1 MAEIKKILIANRG
14 EIVQRAIRTI
24 REMGKKSVAVYSAGD
39 KNASYLKHADEA
51 VCIGG
56 AKSTESYL
64 SIPAIITAAEMTGCD
79 AIFPG
84 YGFLSENQD
93 FVEICRLHNIKFI
106 GPSVDV
112 MEKMAD
118 KSKAK
123 EEMIRAGVPVVPGSD
138 GAVHSLE
145 DAKKVAKEIGY
156 PIMAKAAAGGGGRG
170 MRLIESEDKFEQL
183 FTAASSEALAAFGD
197 GTMYLERFINNP
209 RHIEVQVI
217 GDSHGNAIH
226 VGERDCSLQRRHQ
239 KVIEESPAILLNDE
253 TRAHLHDVAVKAT
266 KYLNYEGAGTFEFL
280 ADDKQNI
287 YFMEMNTRLQVEH
300 PVSEMVSGL
309 DIIEWMIKVAEGEEL
324 PKQENIK
331 FRGHAIECRIT
342 AEDPN
347 TFLPCPGKITQWM
360 VPGGRNVRVD
370 SHIYT
375 TYVVP
380 PYYDSMIGKLIVWGR
395 DRNKAIEIMK
405 RALNEFEVEGIK
417 TTIPF
422 HIKMMENKD
431 FINNNYDTKYLE
443 GYKKLEDLETE
454 KGN

>member
-14 EIVQRAIRTI
+14 EIVQRAVRTI
-24 REMGKKSVAVYSAGD
+24 REMGKKSVAIYSAGD

-56 AKSTESYL
+56 AKSRDSYL
-64 SIPAIITAAEMTGCD
+64 NIPAIITAAEMTGCD

-106 GPSVDV
+106 GPSVEV

-123 EEMIRAGVPVVPGSD
+123 EEMVRAGVPVVPGSK
-138 GAVHSLE
+138 GAVHSVAE
-145 DAKKVAKEIGY
+145 GKKVALEIGY

-170 MRLIESEDKFEQL
+170 MRLIKEESEFEQL
-183 FTAASSEALAAFGD
+183 FMAASSEALAAFGD
-197 GTMYLERFINNP
+197 GTMYLEKFINKP
-209 RHIEVQVI
+209 RHIEVQVV

-226 VGERDCSLQRRHQ
+226 IGERDCSLQRRHQ
-239 KVIEESPAILLNDE
+239 KVIEESPAILLNEE
-253 TRAHLHDVAVKAT
+253 TRQKLLDVAVKAT
-266 KYLNYEGAGTFEFL
+266 KYLKYEGAGTFEFL
-280 ADDKQNI
+280 ADDQQNI

-300 PVSEMVSGL
+300 PVSEMVSGI
-309 DIIEWMIKVAEGEEL
+309 DIVELMIKVAEGEKV
-324 PKQENIK
+324 PPQEAIK

-347 TFLPCPGKITQWM
+347 SFLPCPGKVTQWM

-370 SHIYT
+370 SHVYT
-375 TYVVP
+375 NYVVP

-395 DRNKAIEIMK
+395 DRNKAINIMK
-405 RALNEFEVEGIK
+405 RALAEFEVDGIK

-422 HIKMMENKD
+422 HQKMMENED
-431 FINNNYDTKYLE
+431 FISNNYDTKYLE
-443 GYKKLEDLETE
+443 NYKNLDEL
-454 KGN
+454 

>member
-56 AKSTESYL
+56 AKSSDSYL
-64 SIPAIITAAEMTGCD
+64 NIPAIITAAEMTGCD

-93 FVEICRLHNIKFI
+93 FVEICKLHGIKFI
-106 GPSVDV
+106 GPSTDV

-123 EEMIRAGVPVVPGSD
+123 EEMIKAGVPVVPGSD
-138 GAVHSLE
+138 GAVHTLE
-145 DAKKVAKEIGY
+145 EARKVAAEIGY
-156 PIMAKAAAGGGGRG
+156 PIMAKASAGGGGRG
-170 MRLIESEDKFEQL
+170 MRLITDESEFDQL
-183 FTAASSEALAAFGD
+183 FMAASSEALAAFGD

-209 RHIEVQVI
+209 RHIEVQVV

-226 VGERDCSLQRRHQ
+226 IGERDCSLQRRHQ

-253 TRAHLHDVAVKAT
+253 TRAHLHNVAVKAT
-266 KYLNYEGAGTFEFL
+266 KYLKYEGAGTFEFL

-300 PVSEMVSGL
+300 PVSEMVSGI
-309 DIIEWMIKVAEGEEL
+309 DIIELMIKVAEGAEL
-324 PKQENIK
+324 PPQEKIK
-331 FRGHAIECRIT
+331 FRGHAIEVRIT

-347 TFLPCPGKITQWM
+347 SFLPCPGKVTQWF

-370 SHIYT
+370 SHVYT
-375 TYVVP
+375 NYVVP
-380 PYYDSMIGKLIVWGR
+380 PHYDSMIGKLIVWGR
-395 DRNKAIEIMK
+395 DRNKAINIMK

-422 HIKMMENKD
+422 HQKMMENED
-431 FINNNYDTKYLE
+431 FISNNYDTKYLE
-443 GYKKLEDLETE
+443 GYKSLDDI
-454 KGN
+454 

>member
-24 REMGKKSVAVYSAGD
+24 REMGKKSVAIYSAGD
-39 KNASYLKHADEA
+39 KEASYLKHADEA

-56 AKSTESYL
+56 AKSIDSYL
-64 SIPAIITAAEMTGCD
+64 NIPAIITAAEMTGCD

-106 GPSVDV
+106 GPSVEV

-123 EEMIRAGVPVVPGSD
+123 DEMVRAGVPVVPGSE
-138 GAVHSLE
+138 GSVHSVE
-145 DAKKVAKEIGY
+145 EGRKVAREIGY

-170 MRLIESEDKFEQL
+170 MRLINEESEFDHL
-183 FTAASSEALAAFGD
+183 FMAASSEALAAFGD

-209 RHIEVQVI
+209 RHIEVQVV

-226 VGERDCSLQRRHQ
+226 IGERDCSLQRRHQ

-253 TRAHLHDVAVKAT
+253 TRAKLHEVAVKAT

-280 ADDKQNI
+280 ADDQQNF

-300 PVSEMVSGL
+300 PVSEMVSGI
-309 DIIEWMIKVAEGEEL
+309 DIIELMIKVAEGEKV
-324 PKQENIK
+324 PPQESIVFK
-331 FRGHAIECRIT
+331 GHAIECRIT
-342 AEDPN
+342 AEDPIS
-347 TFLPCPGKITQWM
+347 FLPCPGKVKQWM

-370 SHIYT
+370 SHVYT
-375 TYVVP
+375 NYVVP

-395 DRNKAIEIMK
+395 DRDKAINIMK

-422 HIKMMENKD
+422 HMKMMNNED
-431 FINNNYDTKYLE
+431 FKNNNYDTKYLE
-443 GYKKLEDLETE
+443 NYK
-454 KGN
+454 G

>member
-56 AKSTESYL
+56 AKSSESYL
-64 SIPAIITAAEMTGCD
+64 NIPAIITAAEMTGCD

-106 GPSVDV
+106 GPSVEV

-123 EEMIRAGVPVVPGSD
+123 EEMIRAGVPVVPGSK
-138 GAVHSLE
+138 GSVHSVTE
-145 DAKKVAKEIGY
+145 GRKVALEIGY

-170 MRLIESEDKFEQL
+170 MRLIKEESEFDQL
-183 FTAASSEALAAFGD
+183 FMAASSEALAAFGD

-209 RHIEVQVI
+209 RHIEVQVV

-226 VGERDCSLQRRHQ
+226 IGERDCSLQRRHQ

-253 TRAHLHDVAVKAT
+253 TRASLHEVAVKAT
-266 KYLNYEGAGTFEFL
+266 KYLKYEGAGTFEFL
-280 ADDKQNI
+280 ADDQQNI

-300 PVSEMVSGL
+300 PVSEMVSGI
-309 DIIEWMIKVAEGEEL
+309 DIVELMIKVAEGEKV
-324 PKQENIK
+324 PPQEAIK
-331 FRGHAIECRIT
+331 FRGHAIEVRIT

-347 TFLPCPGKITQWM
+347 SFLPSPGKVTQWM

-370 SHIYT
+370 SHVYAG
-375 TYVVP
+375 YVVP

-395 DRNKAIEIMK
+395 DRNKAINIMK
-405 RALNEFEVEGIK
+405 RALAEFEVEGIR

-422 HIKMMENKD
+422 HKKMMENED
-431 FINNNYDTKYLE
+431 FISNNYDTKYLE
-443 GYKKLEDLETE
+443 NYKKLEDL
-454 KGN
+454 

>member
-56 AKSTESYL
+56 VKSADSYL
-64 SIPAIITAAEMTGCD
+64 NIPALITAAEMTGCD

-93 FVEICRLHNIKFI
+93 FVEICKLHNIKFI
-106 GPSVDV
+106 GPSVEV

-123 EEMIRAGVPVVPGSD
+123 NEMIKAGVPVVPGSD

-145 DAKKVAKEIGY
+145 EGRKVAAEIGY
-156 PIMAKAAAGGGGRG
+156 PIMAKASAGGGGRG
-170 MRLIESEDKFEQL
+170 MRLVNKEEDFDQL
-183 FTAASSEALAAFGD
+183 FMAASSEALAAFGD

-226 VGERDCSLQRRHQ
+226 IGERDCSLQRRHQ

-253 TRAHLHDVAVKAT
+253 TRAHLHKVAVDAT
-266 KYLNYEGAGTFEFL
+266 KYLKYEGAGTFEFL

-300 PVSEMVSGL
+300 PVSEMVSGI
-309 DIIEWMIKVAEGEEL
+309 DIIELMIKVAQGEEL
-324 PKQENIK
+324 PPQEKIK
-331 FRGHAIECRIT
+331 FRGHAIEVRIT

-347 TFLPCPGKITQWM
+347 SFLPSPGKVTQWM

-370 SHIYT
+370 SHLYAG
-375 TYVVP
+375 YVVP
-380 PYYDSMIGKLIVWGR
+380 PYYDSMVGKLIVWGR
-395 DRNKAIEIMK
+395 DRNKAINIMK
-405 RALNEFEVEGIK
+405 RALNEFEVEGIR

-422 HIKMMENKD
+422 HKKMMENED
-431 FINNNYDTKYLE
+431 FITNNYDTKYLE
-443 GYKKLEDLETE
+443 NYKSLDDI
-454 KGN
+454 

>member
-56 AKSTESYL
+56 AKSSESYL
-64 SIPAIITAAEMTGCD
+64 NIPAIITAAEMTGCD

-106 GPSVDV
+106 GPSVEV

-123 EEMIRAGVPVVPGSD
+123 EEMIRAGVPVVPGSK
-138 GAVHSLE
+138 GSVHSVSE
-145 DAKKVAKEIGY
+145 GKKVALEIGY

-170 MRLIESEDKFEQL
+170 MRLIHDESEFDQL
-183 FTAASSEALAAFGD
+183 FMAASSEALAAFGD

-209 RHIEVQVI
+209 RHIEVQVV

-226 VGERDCSLQRRHQ
+226 IGERDCSLQRRHQ

-253 TRAHLHDVAVKAT
+253 TRAKLHDVAVKAT
-266 KYLNYEGAGTFEFL
+266 KYLKYEGAGTFEFL

-300 PVSEMVSGL
+300 PVSEMVSGI
-309 DIIEWMIKVAEGEEL
+309 DIVELMIKVAEGEKV
-324 PKQENIK
+324 PPQESIK

-347 TFLPCPGKITQWM
+347 SFLPSPGKVTQWM

-370 SHIYT
+370 SHVYAG
-375 TYVVP
+375 YVVP

-395 DRNKAIEIMK
+395 DRNKAINIMK
-405 RALNEFEVEGIK
+405 RALAEFEVEGIR

-422 HIKMMENKD
+422 HQKMMENED
-431 FINNNYDTKYLE
+431 FISNDYDTKYLE
-443 GYKKLEDLETE
+443 NYKKLEDL
-454 KGN
+454 

>member
-1 MAEIKKILIANRG
+1 
-14 EIVQRAIRTI
+14 
-24 REMGKKSVAVYSAGD
+24 MGKKSVAVYSAGD

-93 FVEICRLHNIKFI
+93 FVEVCRLHNIKFI
-106 GPSVDV
+106 GPSVEV

-123 EEMIRAGVPVVPGSD
+123 EEMVRAGVPVVPGST
-138 GAVHSLE
+138 GAVHTIE
-145 DAKKVAKEIGY
+145 DGRRVANEIGY

-170 MRLIESEDKFEQL
+170 MRLIKAETEFDQL
-183 FTAASSEALAAFGD
+183 FMAASSEALAAFGD

-226 VGERDCSLQRRHQ
+226 IGERDCSLQRRHQ

-253 TRAHLHDVAVKAT
+253 TRAKLLDVAVKAT
-266 KYLNYEGAGTFEFL
+266 KYLEYEGAGTFEFL

-300 PVSEMVSGL
+300 PVSEMVSGI
-309 DIIEWMIKVAEGEEL
+309 DIVELMIKVAEGEKV
-324 PKQENIK
+324 PPQESIK

-347 TFLPCPGKITQWM
+347 SFLPSPGKVTQWM

-370 SHIYT
+370 SHVYT
-375 TYVVP
+375 NYVVP

-395 DRNKAIEIMK
+395 DREKAINIMK
-405 RALNEFEVEGIK
+405 RALSEFEVEGIR

-431 FINNNYDTKYLE
+431 FINNTYDTKYLE
-443 GYKKLEDLETE
+443 NYKKLEDLEE
-454 KGN
+454 KGK

>member
-56 AKSTESYL
+56 AKSSESYL
-64 SIPAIITAAEMTGCD
+64 NIPAIITAAEMTGCD

-106 GPSVDV
+106 GPSVEV

-123 EEMIRAGVPVVPGSD
+123 EEMIRAGVPVVPGSK
-138 GAVHSLE
+138 GSVHSVTE
-145 DAKKVAKEIGY
+145 GRKVALEIGY

-170 MRLIESEDKFEQL
+170 MRLIKEESEFDQL
-183 FTAASSEALAAFGD
+183 FMAASSEALAAFGD

-209 RHIEVQVI
+209 RHIEVQVV

-226 VGERDCSLQRRHQ
+226 IGERDCSLQRRHQ

-253 TRAHLHDVAVKAT
+253 TRASLHEVAVKAT
-266 KYLNYEGAGTFEFL
+266 KYLKYEGAGTFEFL

-300 PVSEMVSGL
+300 PVSEMVSGI
-309 DIIEWMIKVAEGEEL
+309 DIVELMIKVAEGEKV
-324 PKQENIK
+324 PPQEAIK

-347 TFLPCPGKITQWM
+347 SFLPSPGKVTQWM

-370 SHIYT
+370 SHVYAG
-375 TYVVP
+375 YVVP

-395 DRNKAIEIMK
+395 DRNKAINIMK
-405 RALNEFEVEGIK
+405 RALAEFEVDGIR

-422 HIKMMENKD
+422 HQKMMENED
-431 FINNNYDTKYLE
+431 FISNNYDTKYLE
-443 GYKKLEDLETE
+443 NYKKLEDL
-454 KGN
+454 

>member
-24 REMGKKSVAVYSAGD
+24 KEMGKKSVAVYSAGD

-93 FVEICRLHNIKFI
+93 FVEVCRLHNIKFI
-106 GPSVDV
+106 GPSVEV

-123 EEMIRAGVPVVPGSD
+123 EEMIKAGVPVVPGSK
-138 GAVHSLE
+138 GAVHTLE
-145 DAKKVAKEIGY
+145 EGRRVANEIGY

-170 MRLIESEDKFEQL
+170 MRLIKAETEFDQL
-183 FTAASSEALAAFGD
+183 FMAASSEALAAFGD

-226 VGERDCSLQRRHQ
+226 IGERDCSLQRRHQ

-253 TRAHLHDVAVKAT
+253 TRAKLLEVAVKAT
-266 KYLNYEGAGTFEFL
+266 KYLEYEGAGTFEFL
-280 ADDKQNI
+280 ADDQQNI

-300 PVSEMVSGL
+300 PVSEMVSGI
-309 DIIEWMIKVAEGEEL
+309 DIVELMIKVAQGEKL
-324 PKQENIK
+324 PPQESIK

-347 TFLPCPGKITQWM
+347 SFLPSPGKVTQWM

-370 SHIYT
+370 SHVYT
-375 TYVVP
+375 NYIVP

-395 DRNKAIEIMK
+395 DREKAINIMK
-405 RALNEFEVEGIK
+405 RALSEFEVEGIR

-422 HIKMMENKD
+422 HIKMMENQD
-431 FINNNYDTKYLE
+431 FINNTYDTKYLE
-443 GYKKLEDLETE
+443 GYKKLEDLEVE
-454 KGN
+454 KGK

>member
-14 EIVQRAIRTI
+14 EIVQRAVRTI

-56 AKSTESYL
+56 PKSADSYL

-106 GPSVDV
+106 GPSVEV
-112 MEKMAD
+112 MDKMAD
-118 KSKAK
+118 KSQAK
-123 EEMIRAGVPVVPGSD
+123 DEMIKAGVPVVPGSD
-138 GAVHSLE
+138 GAVHTVE
-145 DAKKVAKEIGY
+145 DGRRMAKEIGY
-156 PIMAKAAAGGGGRG
+156 PIMAKASAGGGGRG
-170 MRLIESEDKFEQL
+170 MRLINDESEFDQL
-183 FTAASSEALAAFGD
+183 FMAASSEALAAFGD

-209 RHIEVQVI
+209 RHIEVQVV

-226 VGERDCSLQRRHQ
+226 IGERDCSLQRRHQ
-239 KVIEESPAILLNDE
+239 KVIEESPAILLNEE
-253 TRAHLHDVAVKAT
+253 TRQHLLDVAVKAT
-266 KYLNYEGAGTFEFL
+266 KYLEYEGAGTFEFL

-309 DIIEWMIKVAEGEEL
+309 DIVEWMIKVAEGEEL
-324 PKQENIK
+324 PPQESIK

-342 AEDPN
+342 AEDSN
-347 TFLPCPGKITQWM
+347 SFLPCPGKVKQWF

-370 SHIYT
+370 SHVYAG
-375 TYVVP
+375 YVVP

-395 DRNKAIEIMK
+395 DREKAINIMK

-422 HIKMMENKD
+422 HQKMMENED
-431 FINNNYDTKYLE
+431 FISNNYDTKYLE
-443 GYKKLEDLETE
+443 GYKSLDDL
-454 KGN
+454 

>member
-14 EIVQRAIRTI
+14 EIVQRAVRTI
-24 REMGKKSVAVYSAGD
+24 REMGKKSVAIYSAGD
-39 KNASYLKHADEA
+39 KDASYLKHADEA
-51 VCIGG
+51 ICIGG
-56 AKSTESYL
+56 AKSSESYL
-64 SIPAIITAAEMTGCD
+64 NIPAIITAAEITGCD

-93 FVEICRLHNIKFI
+93 FVEICKLHNIKFI
-106 GPSVDV
+106 GPSVEV

-123 EEMIRAGVPVVPGSD
+123 EEMIKAGVPVVPGSK
-138 GAVHSLE
+138 GSVKTLE
-145 DAKKVAKEIGY
+145 EGRTIAREIGY

-170 MRLIESEDKFEQL
+170 MRLIKTEEEFDQNFM
-183 FTAASSEALAAFGD
+183 AAASEALAAFGD

-209 RHIEVQVI
+209 RHIEVQVV

-226 VGERDCSLQRRHQ
+226 IGERDCSLQRRHQ

-253 TRAHLHDVAVKAT
+253 TRAKLHEVAVKAT
-266 KYLNYEGAGTFEFL
+266 KYLKYEGAGTFEFL

-300 PVSEMVSGL
+300 PVSEMVSGI
-309 DIIEWMIKVAEGEEL
+309 DIIELMIKVAEGEKV
-324 PKQENIK
+324 PPQESIK

-342 AEDPN
+342 AENPN
-347 TFLPCPGKITQWM
+347 TFLPCPGRITQWM

-375 TYVVP
+375 GYVVP

-395 DRNKAIEIMK
+395 DRNKAINIMK
-405 RALNEFEVEGIK
+405 RALAEFEVEGIK

-422 HIKMMENKD
+422 HKKMMENKD
-431 FINNNYDTKYLE
+431 FISNNYDTKYLE
-443 GYKKLEDLETE
+443 
-454 KGN
+454 

>member
-56 AKSTESYL
+56 AKSSESYL
-64 SIPAIITAAEMTGCD
+64 NIPAIITAAEMTGCD

-106 GPSVDV
+106 GPSVEV

-123 EEMIRAGVPVVPGSD
+123 EEMIRAGVPVVPGSK
-138 GAVHSLE
+138 GSVHSVTE
-145 DAKKVAKEIGY
+145 GKKIALEIGY

-170 MRLIESEDKFEQL
+170 MRLIHDESEFDQL
-183 FTAASSEALAAFGD
+183 FMAASSEALAAFGD

-209 RHIEVQVI
+209 RHIEVQVV

-226 VGERDCSLQRRHQ
+226 IGERDCSLQRRHQ

-253 TRAHLHDVAVKAT
+253 TRAKLHDVAVKAT
-266 KYLNYEGAGTFEFL
+266 KYLKYEGAGTFEFL

-287 YFMEMNTRLQVEH
+287 FFMEMNTRLQVEH
-300 PVSEMVSGL
+300 PVSEMVSGI
-309 DIIEWMIKVAEGEEL
+309 DIVELMIKVAEGEKV
-324 PKQENIK
+324 PPQEAIK
-331 FRGHAIECRIT
+331 FRGHAIEVRIT

-347 TFLPCPGKITQWM
+347 SFLPSPGKVTQWM

-370 SHIYT
+370 SHVYAG
-375 TYVVP
+375 YVVP

-395 DRNKAIEIMK
+395 DRNKAINIMK
-405 RALNEFEVEGIK
+405 RALAEFEVEGIR

-422 HIKMMENKD
+422 HKKMMENED
-431 FINNNYDTKYLE
+431 FISNNYDTKYLE
-443 GYKKLEDLETE
+443 NYKKLEDL
-454 KGN
+454 

>member
-56 AKSTESYL
+56 VKSSESYL
-64 SIPAIITAAEMTGCD
+64 NIPALITAAEMTGCD

-106 GPSVDV
+106 GPSVEV

-123 EEMIRAGVPVVPGSD
+123 EEMVRAGVPVVPGSD
-138 GAVHSLE
+138 GAVHTLE
-145 DAKKVAKEIGY
+145 EGRRVAAEIGY
-156 PIMAKAAAGGGGRG
+156 PIMAKASAGGGGRG
-170 MRLIESEDKFEQL
+170 MRLINDEEHFDQL
-183 FTAASSEALAAFGD
+183 FMAASSEALAAFGD

-226 VGERDCSLQRRHQ
+226 IGERDCSLQRRHQ

-266 KYLNYEGAGTFEFL
+266 KYLKYEGAGTFEFL

-309 DIIEWMIKVAEGEEL
+309 DIVEWMIKVAQGEEL
-324 PKQENIK
+324 PKQEKIK
-331 FRGHAIECRIT
+331 FRGHAIEVRIT

-347 TFLPCPGKITQWM
+347 SFLPSPGKVTQWM

-370 SHIYT
+370 SHLYAG
-375 TYVVP
+375 YVVP
-380 PYYDSMIGKLIVWGR
+380 PYYDSMVGKLIVWGR
-395 DRNKAIEIMK
+395 DRNKAINIMK
-405 RALNEFEVEGIK
+405 RALNEFEVDGIR

-422 HIKMMENKD
+422 HKKMMENED
-431 FINNNYDTKYLE
+431 FISNNYDTKYLE
-443 GYKKLEDLETE
+443 NYKSLDDI
-454 KGN
+454 

>member
-14 EIVQRAIRTI
+14 EIVQRAVRTI
-24 REMGKKSVAVYSAGD
+24 REMGKKSVAIYSAGD

-56 AKSTESYL
+56 AKSSESYL
-64 SIPAIITAAEMTGCD
+64 NIPAIITAAEMTGCD

-106 GPSVDV
+106 GPSVEV

-123 EEMIRAGVPVVPGSD
+123 EEMVKAGVPVVPGSK
-138 GAVHSLE
+138 GAVHSVTE
-145 DAKKVAKEIGY
+145 GKKLADEFGY
-156 PIMAKAAAGGGGRG
+156 PVMLKATAGGGGRG
-170 MRLIESEDKFEQL
+170 MRLIKEESEFDQL
-183 FTAASSEALAAFGD
+183 FMAASSEALAAFGD

-209 RHIEVQVI
+209 RHIEVQVV

-226 VGERDCSLQRRHQ
+226 IGERDCSLQRRHQ

-253 TRAHLHDVAVKAT
+253 TRANLHDVAVRAT
-266 KYLNYEGAGTFEFL
+266 KYLKYEGAGTFEFL

-300 PVSEMVSGL
+300 PVSEMVSGI
-309 DIIEWMIKVAEGEEL
+309 DIVELMIKVAEGEKV
-324 PKQENIK
+324 PPQESIK

-347 TFLPCPGKITQWM
+347 SFLPSPGKVTQWM

-370 SHIYT
+370 SHVYT
-375 TYVVP
+375 NYIVP

-395 DRNKAIEIMK
+395 DRNKAINIMK
-405 RALNEFEVEGIK
+405 RALAEFEVEGIR

-422 HIKMMENKD
+422 HQKMMENED
-431 FINNNYDTKYLE
+431 FISNNYDTKYLE
-443 GYKKLEDLETE
+443 NYKKLEDL
-454 KGN
+454 

>member
-14 EIVQRAIRTI
+14 EIVQRAVRTI

-39 KNASYLKHADEA
+39 KEASYLKHADEA

-56 AKSTESYL
+56 ARSNESYL
-64 SIPAIITAAEMTGCD
+64 NIPAIITAAEMTGCD

-106 GPSVDV
+106 GPSVEV

-123 EEMIRAGVPVVPGSD
+123 EEMIRAGVPVVPGSE
-138 GAVHSLE
+138 GAVHSVE
-145 DAKKVAKEIGY
+145 QGRTVAREIGY
-156 PIMAKAAAGGGGRG
+156 PIMAKASAGGGGRG
-170 MRLIESEDKFEQL
+170 MRLIESEDKFDQL

-209 RHIEVQVI
+209 RHIEVQVV

-226 VGERDCSLQRRHQ
+226 IGERDCSLQRRHQ

-253 TRAHLHDVAVKAT
+253 TRAKLHDVAVKAT
-266 KYLNYEGAGTFEFL
+266 KYLEYEGAGTFEFL

-300 PVSEMVSGL
+300 PVSEMVSGI
-309 DIIEWMIKVAEGEEL
+309 DIVELMIKVAEGDVL
-324 PKQENIK
+324 PPQDKIK

-347 TFLPCPGKITQWM
+347 TFLPSPGKITQWM

-375 TYVVP
+375 NYVVP

-395 DRNKAIEIMK
+395 DREKAINIMK
-405 RALNEFEVEGIK
+405 RALNEFEVYGIR

-422 HIKMMENKD
+422 HIKMMGNKD
-431 FINNNYDTKYLE
+431 FISNNYDTKYLE
-443 GYKKLEDLETE
+443 NYKGLGDI
-454 KGN
+454 

>member
-14 EIVQRAIRTI
+14 EIVQRAVRTI

-39 KNASYLKHADEA
+39 KEASYLKHADEA

-56 AKSTESYL
+56 AKSSDSYL
-64 SIPAIITAAEMTGCD
+64 NIPAIITAAEMTGCD

-106 GPSVDV
+106 GPSVEV

-138 GAVHSLE
+138 GAVHSLDE
-145 DAKKVAKEIGY
+145 GRRVAKEIGY
-156 PIMAKAAAGGGGRG
+156 PIMAKASAGGGGRG
-170 MRLIESEDKFEQL
+170 MRLINDESEFDQL
-183 FTAASSEALAAFGD
+183 FMAASSEALAAFGD

-239 KVIEESPAILLNDE
+239 KVIEESPAILLNDK
-253 TRAHLHDVAVKAT
+253 TRADLLDVAVKAT
-266 KYLNYEGAGTFEFL
+266 KHLEYEGAGTFEFL

-300 PVSEMVSGL
+300 PVSEMVSGI
-309 DIIEWMIKVAEGEEL
+309 DIIEWMIKVAEGEVL
-324 PKQENIK
+324 PPQETIK

-347 TFLPCPGKITQWM
+347 TFLPSPGKITQWM

-375 TYVVP
+375 NYIVP
-380 PYYDSMIGKLIVWGR
+380 PFYDSMIGKLIVWGR
-395 DRNKAIEIMK
+395 DREKAINIMK
-405 RALNEFEVEGIK
+405 RALNEFEVYGIK

-422 HIKMMENKD
+422 HQKMMENKD
-431 FINNNYDTKYLE
+431 FISNNYDTKYLE
-443 GYKKLEDLETE
+443 GYKKLEDL
-454 KGN
+454 

>member
-51 VCIGG
+51 VCIGDV
-56 AKSTESYL
+56 KSIDSYL
-64 SIPAIITAAEMTGCD
+64 NIPAIITAAEMTGCD

-106 GPSVDV
+106 GPSVEV

-123 EEMIRAGVPVVPGSD
+123 DEMIKAGVPVVPGSD
-138 GAVHSLE
+138 GAVHSVE
-145 DAKKVAKEIGY
+145 EGKKVAQEIGY

-170 MRLIESEDKFEQL
+170 MRLIETEDKFEQL

-226 VGERDCSLQRRHQ
+226 IGERDCSLQRRHQ

-253 TRAHLHDVAVKAT
+253 TRKHLHEVAVKAT

-280 ADDKQNI
+280 ADDKQNV

-309 DIIEWMIKVAEGEEL
+309 DIVEWMIKVAEGEEL
-324 PKQENIK
+324 PSQEKIK
-331 FRGHAIECRIT
+331 FRGHSIEVRIT

-347 TFLPCPGKITQWM
+347 SFLPCPGKVKQWF

-370 SHIYT
+370 SHVYAG
-375 TYVVP
+375 YVVP

-395 DRNKAIEIMK
+395 DREKAISIMK

-422 HIKMMENKD
+422 HQKMMENED
-431 FINNNYDTKYLE
+431 FISNNYDTKYLE
-443 GYKKLEDLETE
+443 NYKSLDDL
-454 KGN
+454 

>member
-56 AKSTESYL
+56 AKSSESYL
-64 SIPAIITAAEMTGCD
+64 NIPAIITAAEMTGCD

-106 GPSVDV
+106 GPSVEV

-123 EEMIRAGVPVVPGSD
+123 EEMIRAGVPVVPGSK
-138 GAVHSLE
+138 GAVHSVTE
-145 DAKKVAKEIGY
+145 GKKVAFEIGY

-170 MRLIESEDKFEQL
+170 MRLIKEESEFDQL
-183 FTAASSEALAAFGD
+183 FMAASSEALAAFGD

-209 RHIEVQVI
+209 RHIEVQVV

-226 VGERDCSLQRRHQ
+226 IGERDCSLQRRHQ

-253 TRAHLHDVAVKAT
+253 TRAKLHDVAVKAT
-266 KYLNYEGAGTFEFL
+266 KYLKYEGAGTFEFL

-287 YFMEMNTRLQVEH
+287 FFMEMNTRLQVEH
-300 PVSEMVSGL
+300 PVSEMVSGI
-309 DIIEWMIKVAEGEEL
+309 DIVELMIKVAEGEKV
-324 PKQENIK
+324 PPQEAIK
-331 FRGHAIECRIT
+331 FRGHAIEVRIT

-347 TFLPCPGKITQWM
+347 SFLPSPGKVTQWM

-370 SHIYT
+370 SHVYAG
-375 TYVVP
+375 YVVP

-395 DRNKAIEIMK
+395 DRNKAINIMK
-405 RALNEFEVEGIK
+405 RALAEFEVEGIR

-422 HIKMMENKD
+422 HKKMMENED
-431 FINNNYDTKYLE
+431 FISNNYDTKYLE
-443 GYKKLEDLETE
+443 NYKKLEDL
-454 KGN
+454 

>member
-24 REMGKKSVAVYSAGD
+24 REMGKKSVVVYSAGD

-56 AKSTESYL
+56 AKSSESYL
-64 SIPAIITAAEMTGCD
+64 NIPAIITAAEMTGCD

-93 FVEICRLHNIKFI
+93 FVEICQLHNIKFI
-106 GPSVDV
+106 GPSVEV

-123 EEMIRAGVPVVPGSD
+123 DEMIKAGVPVVPGSK
-138 GAVHSLE
+138 GAVHSVE
-145 DAKKVAKEIGY
+145 EGRRVALEIGY
-156 PIMAKAAAGGGGRG
+156 PIMAKASAGGGGRG
-170 MRLIESEDKFEQL
+170 MRLIENEDKFDQL

-209 RHIEVQVI
+209 RHIEVQVV

-226 VGERDCSLQRRHQ
+226 IGERDCSLQRRHQ

-253 TRAHLHDVAVKAT
+253 TRAKLHDVAVKAT
-266 KYLNYEGAGTFEFL
+266 KYLKYEGAGTFEFL

-300 PVSEMVSGL
+300 PVSEMVSGI
-309 DIIEWMIKVAEGEEL
+309 DIVELMIKVAEGEKV
-324 PKQENIK
+324 PPQESIT

-347 TFLPCPGKITQWM
+347 SFLPSPGKVTQWM

-370 SHIYT
+370 SHVYAG
-375 TYVVP
+375 YVVP

-395 DRNKAIEIMK
+395 DRNKAINIMK
-405 RALNEFEVEGIK
+405 RALAEFEVEGIR

-422 HIKMMENKD
+422 HQKMMENED
-431 FINNNYDTKYLE
+431 FISNDYDTKYLE
-443 GYKKLEDLETE
+443 NYKKLEDL
-454 KGN
+454 

>member
-56 AKSTESYL
+56 VKSSESYL
-64 SIPAIITAAEMTGCD
+64 NIPALITAAEMTGCD

-106 GPSVDV
+106 GPSVEV

-123 EEMIRAGVPVVPGSD
+123 EEMVRAGVPVVPGSD
-138 GAVHSLE
+138 GAVHTLE
-145 DAKKVAKEIGY
+145 EGRRVAAEIGY
-156 PIMAKAAAGGGGRG
+156 PIMAKASAGGGGRG
-170 MRLIESEDKFEQL
+170 MRLINDEDHFDQL
-183 FTAASSEALAAFGD
+183 FMAASSEALAAFGD

-226 VGERDCSLQRRHQ
+226 IGERDCSLQRRHQ

-266 KYLNYEGAGTFEFL
+266 KYLKYEGAGTFEFL

-309 DIIEWMIKVAEGEEL
+309 DIVEWMIKVAQGEEL
-324 PKQENIK
+324 PKQEKIK
-331 FRGHAIECRIT
+331 FRGHAIEVRIT

-347 TFLPCPGKITQWM
+347 SFLPSPGKVTQWM

-370 SHIYT
+370 SHLYAG
-375 TYVVP
+375 YVVP
-380 PYYDSMIGKLIVWGR
+380 PYYDSMVGKLIVWGR
-395 DRNKAIEIMK
+395 DRNKAINIMK
-405 RALNEFEVEGIK
+405 RALNEFEVDGIR

-422 HIKMMENKD
+422 HKKMMENED
-431 FINNNYDTKYLE
+431 FISNNYDTKYLE
-443 GYKKLEDLETE
+443 NYKSLDDI
-454 KGN
+454 

>member
-14 EIVQRAIRTI
+14 EIVQRAVRTI
-24 REMGKKSVAVYSAGD
+24 REMGKKSVAIYSAGD

-56 AKSTESYL
+56 AKSSESYL
-64 SIPAIITAAEMTGCD
+64 NIPAIITAAEMTGCD

-106 GPSVDV
+106 GPSVEV

-123 EEMIRAGVPVVPGSD
+123 EEMIKAGVPVVPGSK
-138 GAVHSLE
+138 GAVHSVTE
-145 DAKKVAKEIGY
+145 GKKVAAEIGY

-170 MRLIESEDKFEQL
+170 MRLIKDESEFDQL
-183 FTAASSEALAAFGD
+183 FMAASSEALAAFGD

-209 RHIEVQVI
+209 RHIEVQVV

-226 VGERDCSLQRRHQ
+226 IGERDCSLQRRHQ

-253 TRAHLHDVAVKAT
+253 TRAKLHEVAVKAT
-266 KYLNYEGAGTFEFL
+266 KYLKYEGAGTFEFL
-280 ADDKQNI
+280 ADDQQNI

-300 PVSEMVSGL
+300 PVSEMVSGI
-309 DIIEWMIKVAEGEEL
+309 DIVELMIKVAEGEKV
-324 PKQENIK
+324 PPQEKIK

-347 TFLPCPGKITQWM
+347 TFLPSPGKVTQWM

-370 SHIYT
+370 SHVYT
-375 TYVVP
+375 NYVVP

-395 DRNKAIEIMK
+395 DRNKAINIMK
-405 RALNEFEVEGIK
+405 RALAEFEVEGIK

-422 HIKMMENKD
+422 HQKMMENED
-431 FINNNYDTKYLE
+431 FISNNYDTKYLE
-443 GYKKLEDLETE
+443 NYKGLEDL
-454 KGN
+454 